1 MKNLED
7 LRKRKET
14 LRKEIAEL
22 EDIAAFKNPKESLSA
37 ITHGFTDQ
45 FLVDKTDE
53 NGEHRLALKPAN
65 ILSFATGG
73 ASENYIKTKIN
84 QYGEEKIGINTQNV
98 VGSIAENAIKI
109 GLAAVVTNFAKK
121 NLYHTSWKKKLIGIT
136 LIYLAP
142 FVLKFLREKLEEYE
156 EREVLKSLEEIL

>member
-53 NGEHRLALKPAN
+53 NGEHRLKLKPAE

-84 QYGEEKIGINTQNV
+84 QYGADAAESEPERSVRMGLDGGLSSPEE
-98 VGSIAENAIKI
+98 E
-109 GLAAVVTNFAKK
+109 L
-121 NLYHTSWKKKLIGIT
+121 
-136 LIYLAP
+136 
-142 FVLKFLREKLEEYE
+142 
-156 EREVLKSLEEIL
+156 

>member
-53 NGEHRLALKPAN
+53 NGEHRLRTKTSHKF
-65 ILSFATGG
+65 LSFATGG

-121 NLYHTSWKKKLIGIT
+121 NPLSYQ
-136 LIYLAP
+136 
-142 FVLKFLREKLEEYE
+142 LEE
-156 EREVLKSLEEIL
+156 KN

>member
-53 NGEHRLALKPAN
+53 NGEHRLKLKPAE

-73 ASENYIKTKIN
+73 ASENYIKTN
-84 QYGEEKIGINTQNV
+84 
-98 VGSIAENAIKI
+98 
-109 GLAAVVTNFAKK
+109 
-121 NLYHTSWKKKLIGIT
+121 
-136 LIYLAP
+136 IYLAP

>member
-53 NGEHRLALKPAN
+53 NGEHRLKLKPAE

-84 QYGEEKIGINTQNV
+84 QYGE
-98 VGSIAENAIKI
+98 
-109 GLAAVVTNFAKK
+109 
-121 NLYHTSWKKKLIGIT
+121 
-136 LIYLAP
+136 
-142 FVLKFLREKLEEYE
+142 
-156 EREVLKSLEEIL
+156 

>member
-45 FLVDKTDE
+45 F
-53 NGEHRLALKPAN
+53 
-65 ILSFATGG
+65 
-73 ASENYIKTKIN
+73 
-84 QYGEEKIGINTQNV
+84 
-98 VGSIAENAIKI
+98 
-109 GLAAVVTNFAKK
+109 
-121 NLYHTSWKKKLIGIT
+121 
-136 LIYLAP
+136 
-142 FVLKFLREKLEEYE
+142 
-156 EREVLKSLEEIL
+156 

>member
-22 EDIAAFKNPKESLSA
+22 EDIAAFKNPKESLNA

-53 NGEHRLALKPAN
+53 NGEHRLN
-65 ILSFATGG
+65 S
-73 ASENYIKTKIN
+73 N
-84 QYGEEKIGINTQNV
+84 QPNFKFCYWWRFRKLYQNQ
-98 VGSIAENAIKI
+98 N
-109 GLAAVVTNFAKK
+109 
-121 NLYHTSWKKKLIGIT
+121 
-136 LIYLAP
+136 
-142 FVLKFLREKLEEYE
+142 
-156 EREVLKSLEEIL
+156 